1 MLDKIAYLKCS
12 NESFLPSL
20 SFNLNIIKVINLHEI
35 PQLLQGGR
43 HVDHVADQITSKII
57 DTIKKKVGA
66 KSNVNVK
73 PFQASNRLL
82 YALIML
88 TDCR

>member
-1 MLDKIAYLKCS
+1 M
-12 NESFLPSL
+12 
-20 SFNLNIIKVINLHEI
+20 
-35 PQLLQGGR
+35 
-43 HVDHVADQITSKII
+43 DHVADQITSKII